1 MWVVSRDFLLN
12 SAAVALQ
19 SHIMKAA
26 IYCRVSTN
34 KQELENQLHALRAFA
49 RKRNFKV
56 KQIFSDVA
64 SGKRADR
71 AEFNKMMDA
80 AAQRKFDLILVW
92 ALDRLSREGMS
103 KTVNLI
109 EHLNKI
115 GVDVVS
121 YSEPYLDT
129 TNELA
134 RNILLAVVSTL
145 AKAEREKISERTKA
159 GLERLKREG
168 KKLGRPQVPE
178 KTKAKILNLLA
189 AGKGVRE
196 AARLAKVSHAYV
208 VKVRKMSGYKT
219 GVKNKLRKPLSVR
232 KGR

>member
-1 MWVVSRDFLLN
+1 MN
-12 SAAVALQ
+12 
-19 SHIMKAA
+19 AA

-34 KQELENQLHALRAFA
+34 KQELDNQMLALKTFA

-56 KQIFSDVA
+56 KHVFCDVA

-71 AEFNKMMDA
+71 TEFNKMIDA
-80 AAQRKFDLILVW
+80 AAQRKFDVILVW
-92 ALDRLSREGMS
+92 SLDRLSREGMS

-121 YSEPYLDT
+121 YTEPYLDT
-129 TNELA
+129 TNGLA

-159 GLERLKREG
+159 GLERLKHEG
-168 KKLGRPQVPE
+168 KKLGRPPVAE
-178 KTKAKILNLLA
+178 KIRARIAQLLA

-196 AARLAKVSHAYV
+196 TARLAKVSHAYV

-219 GVKNKLRKPLSVR
+219 GVKNKPRKPASVR
-232 KGR
+232 K

>member
-1 MWVVSRDFLLN
+1 MNV
-12 SAAVALQ
+12 
-19 SHIMKAA
+19 A
-26 IYCRVSTN
+26 IYCRISTN
-34 KQELENQLHALRAFA
+34 KQELANQLDALKSFA

-56 KQIFSDVA
+56 KHVFCDVA

-71 AEFNKMMDA
+71 VEFNKMMSA
-80 AAQRKFDLILVW
+80 TAQRKFDVILVW
-92 ALDRLSREGMS
+92 ALDRLSREGMT

-121 YSEPYLDT
+121 YTEPYLDT

-168 KKLGRPQVPE
+168 KKLGRPPVSE
-178 KTKAKILNLLA
+178 KTKIKVQQLLTES
-189 AGKGVRE
+189 KGVR
-196 AARLAKVSHAYV
+196 AIARAMNVSPAFV
-208 VKVRKMSGYKT
+208 SQVRKEA
-219 GVKNKLRKPLSVR
+219 LHRKKR
-232 KGR
+232 N

>member
-1 MWVVSRDFLLN
+1 MN
-12 SAAVALQ
+12 T
-19 SHIMKAA
+19 A

-34 KQELENQLHALRAFA
+34 KQELANQLNALKSFA

-56 KQIFSDVA
+56 KHVFCDVA

-71 AEFNKMMDA
+71 TEFNQMISA
-80 AAQRKFDLILVW
+80 AAERKFDVILVW
-92 ALDRLSREGMS
+92 ALDRLSREGMT
-103 KTVNLI
+103 KTVNMI

-134 RNILLAVVSTL
+134 RNILLVVVSTL

-159 GLERLKREG
+159 GLERIKRQG
-168 KKLGRPQVPE
+168 KKLGRPPVSD
-178 KTKAKILNLLA
+178 KTKAKILDLLA
-189 AGKGVRE
+189 TGKGVRE
-196 AARLAKVSHAYV
+196 AARFVKVSHAYV
-208 VKVRKMSGYKT
+208 VKVRKMTGYKT
-219 GVKNKLRKPLSVR
+219 GVKNKSRKPLSARKVR
-232 KGR
+232 